1 MNDADLFAQL
11 MGQVEPLNKGKTRVL
26 TQKTKTKHEI
36 LRNLE
41 QQETTQRQVAK
52 NESLSVQRTEPWLL
66 RADGVASKDIK
77 KLAQNKLKHE
87 LDLHG
92 LNQKES
98 VAALTNFFHH
108 ALVENIRQISVVH
121 GKGNHSQG
129 KSVLKD
135 TTYHWL
141 EFGEYASHIL
151 AAIPASQSKGGACNI
166 LLRKNNP

>member
-1 MNDADLFAQL
+1 MNEKDLFAQL
-11 MGQVEPLNKGKTRVL
+11 MEQVEPLNKGKSRIQ
-26 TQKTKTKHEI
+26 TQKSKTKHEI

-41 QQETTQRQVAK
+41 HQEVLQQHVIR
-52 NESLSVQRTEPWLL
+52 NESLSVRRTEPWLL
-66 RADGVASKDIK
+66 RASGVASKDIK
-77 KLAQNKLKHE
+77 KLAQGHIKHE

-98 VAALTNFFHH
+98 ITALNSFFQY
-108 ALVENIRQISVVH
+108 ALAENIRQISIVH

-141 EFGEYASHIL
+141 EHGEYASYIL
-151 AAIPASQSKGGACNI
+151 AATPATQSKGGACNI
-166 LLRKNNP
+166 LLRK